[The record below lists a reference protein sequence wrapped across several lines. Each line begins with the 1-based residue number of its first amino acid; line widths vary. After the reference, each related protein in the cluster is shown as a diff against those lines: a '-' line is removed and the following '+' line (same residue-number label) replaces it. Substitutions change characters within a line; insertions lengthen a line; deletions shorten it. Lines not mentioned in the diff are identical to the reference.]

1 MDFVFYNGRLEEIKS
16 KEVVKSVAK
25 REKFQAG

>member
-1 MDFVFYNGRLEEIKS
+1 MVSKQETKKPAVTS

-25 REKFQAG
+25 VQTKNK